1 MQGWGAP
8 AGMLRPGPPPTH
20 IMTEPKGVP
29 QGRVLPPGPQ
39 ERNASSV
46 QPYNQTGIL
55 LLRVLDITGTLLF
68 PPI

>member
-1 MQGWGAP
+1 MQGSAP
-8 AGMLRPGPPPTH
+8 AGTLRPGLPHKH

-39 ERNASSV
+39 ERNAGLL
-46 QPYNQTGIL
+46 QPCIQIGIL
-55 LLRVLDITGTLLF
+55 LLWVLDVTGTLLF

>member
-8 AGMLRPGPPPTH
+8 AGTLRPGPPHTH

-29 QGRVLPPGPQ
+29 QSRVLPPGPQ

-46 QPYNQTGIL
+46 QPYTQIEIL
-55 LLRVLDITGTLLF
+55 LLGVLDITGTLLF